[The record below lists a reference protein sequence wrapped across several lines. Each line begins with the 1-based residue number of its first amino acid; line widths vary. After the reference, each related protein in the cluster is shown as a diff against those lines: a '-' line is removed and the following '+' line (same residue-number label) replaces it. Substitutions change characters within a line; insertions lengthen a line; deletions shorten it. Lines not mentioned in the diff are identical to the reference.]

1 MDGLLLGG
9 SLQAG
14 RFAWDFMEAIKGS
27 TNLILVGIWNPAI
40 LNPEWLVRH
49 AFKDKEAKDVPVTI
63 EIATFPGLSP
73 RLTIEGIVFQPGRS
87 RVVMVVPNNAG
98 EEDINKVEAIAT
110 AILREL
116 PHTPM
121 QAVGQNFEFV
131 ENDPTPEQM
140 NIFDSSD
147 DLSEKCDFEF
157 NPISQQVVSSIQF
170 DGRTL
175 NFTRTVL
182 DGKLR
187 LKFNFHYNVTS
198 AEDAVDKIS
207 TNHRFVENYRYAL
220 RIINSLYGVD
230 LAPQQQEAAHA

>member
-1 MDGLLLGG
+1 
-9 SLQAG
+9 
-14 RFAWDFMEAIKGS
+14 MEAIKG
-27 TNLILVGIWNPAI
+27 TTTLVLVGIWNPAI

-49 AFKDKEAKDVPVTI
+49 AFKKDAQDVPVTL
-63 EIATFPGLSP
+63 EFATFPGLPP
-73 RLTIEGIVFQPGRS
+73 RLTLEGIVIQPGRS
-87 RVVMVVPNNAG
+87 RVVIVVPNDAG
-98 EEDINKVEAIAT
+98 EADINNVEAIAS

-131 ENDPTPEQM
+131 ENNPTPEQL

-147 DLSEKCDFEF
+147 DLSDAFDFAF
-157 NPISQQVVSSIQF
+157 NQISQQVVSSIQF
-170 DGRTL
+170 EGRTL
-175 NFTRTVL
+175 NITRTVL
-182 DGKLR
+182 DGKLT

-198 AEDAVDKIS
+198 AEDAVDKIA
-207 TNHRFVENYRYAL
+207 TNHKFVENYRYAL